1 MDKKILICLDLLK
14 YPNRGLG
21 RVSIDF
27 SSQLTHSQNFDYTFL
42 VPQNIHNHH
51 LTNQKLIKL
60 DLKKKFFSN
69 YMKEFDVCHI
79 IHQHPKF
86 SFQKAKRKVLT
97 IHDLNFLYTKNK
109 TKQIKYHRIVQNAI
123 YQADAICFI
132 SEFTKND
139 CFNHLNI
146 PSDKITAVI
155 YNGVNDLPRS
165 GEKPQWCPNEEFL
178 FSIGQFLNKKNFHV
192 LIPFLQQ
199 LPSDIKL
206 IIAGENTT
214 TYGIEMKKMI
224 SERGLETRIILPRA
238 IKESEKSYLYE
249 NCKAFVFPS
258 IAEGFGL
265 PVIEA
270 MKFGKPVFCSDKTS
284 LKEIGNK
291 FAFFWEDFDPQNM
304 KQIYDQGLSTFTEN
318 KNYIPDQLDYA
329 KQFTWEKNV
338 AEYEKIYKLL
348 I

>member
-14 YPNRGLG
+14 YPNRVLG

-27 SSQLTHSQNFDYTFL
+27 SNQLAHSQNFDYTFL
-42 VPQNIHNHH
+42 VPKNLKKHH
-51 LTNQKLIKL
+51 LTNQKLIGL
-60 DLKKKFFSN
+60 DLNKKFFSN

-79 IHQHPKF
+79 IHQLPKF
-86 SFQKAKRKVLT
+86 SFQKARRKVLT

-109 TKQIKYHRIVQNAI
+109 TKQRKYHNIVQKAI

-139 CFNHLNI
+139 CFNHLDI

-165 GEKPQWCPNEEFL
+165 DEKPQWCPNGEFL
-178 FSIGQFLNKKNFHV
+178 FSIGQFLDKKNFHV
-192 LIPFLQQ
+192 LIPFVQQ

-214 TYGIEMKKMI
+214 TYGTELKKLI
-224 SERGLETRIILPRA
+224 SAKGMESRIILPGA
-238 IKESEKSYLYE
+238 IKENEKSYLYE

-291 FAFFWEDFDPQNM
+291 FAFFWENFDPQNM
-304 KQIYDQGLSTFTEN
+304 KQIYEQGLSYFTEN
-318 KNYIPDQLDYA
+318 ERLIQKQLQYTN
-329 KQFTWEKNV
+329 QYTWEKNV
-338 AEYEKIYKLL
+338 AEYEKIYQLL